1 MSFVLPKPK
10 IVTRDGE
17 PDEVI
22 LSYADWREIV
32 AQLRE
37 AGGDDSDEDAEDVA
51 AVAAARA
58 ADTEFAARV
67 AAERGSP
74 VEVTVP
80 LQVVKAKLDG
90 AHPLKAWREYR
101 GITQTELAS
110 RSGVAR
116 DLIAQIE
123 THKKQGSVTTL
134 DRLARALSIR
144 SKRLSPSRGD
154 TSSSCFMRV
163 GRLLVHHQG
172 RRHGA
177 QRAHTR
183 GTPARRD
190 QS

>member
-22 LSYADWREIV
+22 LSYADWRRIV
-32 AQLRE
+32 ARFRD
-37 AGGDDSDEDAEDVA
+37 AGGGDTGEDADDIA

-67 AAERGSP
+67 AAERGTP
-74 VEVTVP
+74 VETTVP

-110 RSGVAR
+110 RSAVAR
-116 DLIAQIE
+116 NLIAQIE
-123 THKKQGSVTTL
+123 THKKQGSVATL
-134 DRLARALSIR
+134 DRLARALSIPIEALLAER
-144 SKRLSPSRGD
+144 S
-154 TSSSCFMRV
+154 
-163 GRLLVHHQG
+163 
-172 RRHGA
+172 
-177 QRAHTR
+177 
-183 GTPARRD
+183 
-190 QS
+190 

>member
-32 AQLRE
+32 GRLRE
-37 AGGDDSDEDAEDVA
+37 AGGADAGEDAEDVA

-58 ADTEFAARV
+58 ADAELAASI

-74 VEVTVP
+74 VEATVP

-110 RSGVAR
+110 HSAVAR

-134 DRLARALSIR
+134 DRLARALRIPIEA
-144 SKRLSPSRGD
+144 LIAGPS
-154 TSSSCFMRV
+154 
-163 GRLLVHHQG
+163 
-172 RRHGA
+172 
-177 QRAHTR
+177 
-183 GTPARRD
+183 
-190 QS
+190 

>member
-22 LSYADWREIV
+22 LSYADWRRIV
-32 AQLRE
+32 ARFNE
-37 AGGDDSDEDAEDVA
+37 AGGGDAGEDADDIA

-58 ADTEFAARV
+58 ADVEFAARV

-74 VEVTVP
+74 VETTVP

-90 AHPLKAWREYR
+90 THPLKAWREYS
-101 GITQTELAS
+101 GITQAELAS
-110 RSGVAR
+110 RSAVAR

-123 THKKQGSVTTL
+123 THKKQGSITTL
-134 DRLARALSIR
+134 DRLARALSIPIEA
-144 SKRLSPSRGD
+144 LI
-154 TSSSCFMRV
+154 
-163 GRLLVHHQG
+163 
-172 RRHGA
+172 A
-177 QRAHTR
+177 E
-183 GTPARRD
+183 

>member
-32 AQLRE
+32 ARLRE
-37 AGGDDSDEDAEDVA
+37 AGGDEAGDDAEDVS

-58 ADTEFAARV
+58 ADAEFAARV

-110 RSGVAR
+110 RSAVAR

-134 DRLARALSIR
+134 DRLARALSVPIEALIAER
-144 SKRLSPSRGD
+144 S
-154 TSSSCFMRV
+154 
-163 GRLLVHHQG
+163 
-172 RRHGA
+172 
-177 QRAHTR
+177 
-183 GTPARRD
+183 
-190 QS
+190 

>member
-32 AQLRE
+32 ARLRE
-37 AGGDDSDEDAEDVA
+37 AGGDDAEDVS

-58 ADTEFAARV
+58 ADAEFAARV

-110 RSGVAR
+110 RSAVAR

-123 THKKQGSVTTL
+123 THKKQ
-134 DRLARALSIR
+134 
-144 SKRLSPSRGD
+144 
-154 TSSSCFMRV
+154 
-163 GRLLVHHQG
+163 
-172 RRHGA
+172 
-177 QRAHTR
+177 
-183 GTPARRD
+183 
-190 QS
+190 